1 MKRLLLIGGCAIG
14 SVAAASTHPTQ
25 PQSTS
30 ACVPPDARTPEEVA
44 TVKSLVTGSDSGSIG
59 VRQLSHLAAVAD
71 TAVAAVS
78 DSTTCARALTAF
90 NTAMDG
96 GPYSQIYL
104 VRAGIMYVA
113 THLPDTTTEFRAHI
127 VMDSSFSVLGGFLR

>member
-1 MKRLLLIGGCAIG
+1 
-14 SVAAASTHPTQ
+14 
-25 PQSTS
+25 
-30 ACVPPDARTPEEVA
+30 
-44 TVKSLVTGSDSGSIG
+44 
-59 VRQLSHLAAVAD
+59 
-71 TAVAAVS
+71 
-78 DSTTCARALTAF
+78 
-90 NTAMDG
+90 MDG